1 MYKGLL
7 HPHILFTVLFV
18 IHYIVKTALLLS
30 NKEKLAVYA
39 KKTKVIEMIISFL
52 FLATGI
58 GLFISLGSDGI
69 VWTNEIIIKLVL
81 VFASIPLA
89 IVGFKKEKSAL
100 AIVSVL
106 FLLGALFLG
115 FQHKSKRKDVIGS
128 DASDKMEEVRE
139 EGKALSGAELYKIN
153 CESCH
158 GETGNAG
165 VSGAK
170 DLSISTLSV
179 ADKKVIVSKGKGN
192 MTAYDG
198 ILNASEI
205 NSVVDYIET
214 LKQ

>member
-1 MYKGLL
+1 MYTGLL
-7 HPHILFTVLFV
+7 HSHKLFV
-18 IHYIVKTALLLS
+18 TLFLVHYLVKTILLFS
-30 NKEKLAVYA
+30 NQTKLASYA
-39 KKTKVIEMIISFL
+39 KKTKVVEMIVSFL
-52 FLATGI
+52 FLATGV
-58 GLFISLGSDGI
+58 GLIFTGESDMPSQFY
-69 VWTNEIIIKLVL
+69 IKLGM

-89 IVGFKKEKSAL
+89 IVGFKKSNKAL
-100 AIVSVL
+100 AAIAM
-106 FLLGALFLG
+106 LLI
-115 FQHKSKRKDVIGS
+115 IGS
-128 DASDKMEEVRE
+128 YGMAEMIKGAKASDKMEEVRE

-205 NSVVDYIET
+205 NSVVEYIET
-214 LKQ
+214 LKK

>member
-1 MYKGLL
+1 MYTGLL
-7 HPHILFTVLFV
+7 HSHKLFV
-18 IHYIVKTALLLS
+18 TLFLVHYLVKTILLFS
-30 NKEKLAVYA
+30 NQTKLASYA
-39 KKTKVIEMIISFL
+39 KKTKVVEMIVSFL
-52 FLATGI
+52 FLATGV
-58 GLFISLGSDGI
+58 GLIFTGESDMPSQFY
-69 VWTNEIIIKLVL
+69 IKLGM

-89 IVGFKKEKSAL
+89 IVGFKKSNKAL
-100 AIVSVL
+100 AAIAM
-106 FLLGALFLG
+106 LLI
-115 FQHKSKRKDVIGS
+115 IGS
-128 DASDKMEEVRE
+128 YGMAEMIKGAKASDKMEEVRE